1 MGSLTIKSKLYAS
14 FLVILIVVLV
24 AGTYIYQ
31 TASKFEYISN
41 VKTKKYKEIELI
53 KELDLINTSITLVA
67 MDCIVDK
74 SEGKISDDR
83 LNEFSS
89 LFSKVW
95 NIEQK
100 ANNFENT
107 INEKQLLKSIILSF
121 KKLEP
126 IIQNDLKNLIENYAN
141 DDAFSKL
148 DDNID
153 SAAGDMGN
161 NISDLIK
168 LYEKK
173 LLKYNSL
180 ELEYFDSMKLSMFI
194 SIIIIVLFSILFA
207 TLLSSNIINGLKQLD
222 NSIVNLIKSNDTSS
236 RVKIDTKDELSQ
248 IADNFNEY
256 LKSIDDSLKEE
267 KVFIDDVQKV
277 MDGVTNC
284 CFAGRIEVQ
293 TNNEALNNLR
303 DTLNHALDNLHSR
316 IMNINNILEVYA
328 NLDYTKELE
337 ITNVNPTGVF
347 YDLLINVNTL
357 KDAINDMLIENKTNG
372 LTLEKSSGILL
383 KNVDLL
389 NKNSN
394 EAAAALEETAAALE
408 QITSNISN
416 NTENAIKMST
426 YAKQLSGSASE
437 GQNLAKDTTK
447 AMDDINIEVTSISDA
462 ISVIDQIAFQT
473 NILSLNAAVEAATA
487 GEAGKG
493 FAVVAQEVRNLAS
506 RSAEAAGEIKT
517 LVENATTKANNG
529 KKIADNMIAGYNS
542 LNENISKTIELIS
555 DVESASKEQQ
565 IGIEQINDAVNSLDQ
580 QTQQNAHIASQ
591 THDIALQTDD
601 IAKLV
606 VQDAD
611 EKEFIGKNTIQAKE
625 LR

>member
-1 MGSLTIKSKLYAS
+1 MGPLTIKSKLYAS

-107 INEKQLLKSIILSF
+107 IDEKQLIKS
-121 KKLEP
+121 
-126 IIQNDLKNLIENYAN
+126 
-141 DDAFSKL
+141 SKL

-447 AMDDINIEVTSISDA
+447 AMDDINVEVTSISDA